1 MVTMLPCRPVL
12 AGSQARR
19 FCAFVT
25 QVQRSWWIAL
35 CREAHWWPC
44 SATHP
49 ALGRRQ
55 ACQRQLLRRWGR
67 WRSASACCRPGA
79 QRACPTASR
88 AVWKKSP
95 GAPQAR
101 RTGVALLLQR
111 AFAALF
117 ACGMCWA
124 LRGRRHGHGCETA
137 SGRSKQGAEITTW
150 PGLVAIAFT
159 VNIYIFRE
167 QLHLA
172 SVLRPAIVVQ

>member
-1 MVTMLPCRPVL
+1 VAVL
-12 AGSQARR
+12 CNTSGFGPASGLSEAAVAALGPLAERVRVLQAGSAASVPNS
-19 FCAFVT
+19 FEG
-25 QVQRSWWIAL
+25 SL
-35 CREAHWWPC
+35 EA
-44 SATHP
+44 AK
-49 ALGRRQ
+49 A
-55 ACQRQLLRRWGR
+55 
-67 WRSASACCRPGA
+67 
-79 QRACPTASR
+79 
-88 AVWKKSP
+88 
-95 GAPQAR
+95 QAR